1 MEAGGGIKSGRL
13 PSPAR
18 NVGHLA
24 GLFIGRRAML
34 TAYLEI
40 GAAIC
45 TAITVAL
52 VFYFDE
58 KAKQEEAERVA
69 RGERKE

>member
-1 MEAGGGIKSGRL
+1 
-13 PSPAR
+13 
-18 NVGHLA
+18 
-24 GLFIGRRAML
+24 ML
-34 TAYLEI
+34 TVYLEI

-45 TAITVAL
+45 AAITVAL

-69 RGERKE
+69 RGERNEPR